1 MQSRGREWYGTAL
14 TIRNDTAEQAIAA
27 NYLDFGS
34 VTPEN
39 AMKWESTEPERGVF
53 TFEGGDQVVAFAEAN
68 GQEIH
73 CHTLV
78 WHSQLAPWVEAG
90 NFDNATLI
98 EIMKDHIRAVAG
110 RWKDSCTRWDVVNEA
125 LNENGTYR
133 ESVWYNTIGEAY
145 IPIAFAYT
153 HEIAPK
159 VQLFYNDY
167 NLEYNQEKTAG
178 ARRIVELIQSYGAPI
193 DGVGFQAHLAGEP
206 TETVPDGVPSEE
218 TVTSALQSVADLG
231 VDVAYTEL
239 DIRMN
244 TPATNATLATQAE
257 AYDTIV
263 SACLNVEACIG
274 ITSWVSSTSDSRID
288 GRANSG

>member
-1 MQSRGREWYGTAL
+1 MKSRGREWYGTAL
-14 TIRNDTAEQAIAA
+14 TIRNDTVEQAIAA
-27 NYLDFGS
+27 NILDFGS
-34 VTPEN
+34 ITPEN
-39 AMKWESTEPERGVF
+39 AMKWESTEPQRGNF
-53 TFEGGDQVVAFAEAN
+53 TFEGGDQVVAFAEGN
-68 GQEIH
+68 GQELH

-78 WHSQLAPWVEAG
+78 WHSQLAPWVVAG

-98 EIMKDHIRAVAG
+98 EVMKDHIRAVAG

-125 LNENGTYR
+125 LNEDGTYR

-159 VQLFYNDY
+159 VHLYYNDY
-167 NLEYNQEKTAG
+167 NLEYNGEKTAG
-178 ARRIVELIQSYGAPI
+178 ARRIVELIQSYGAQI

-206 TETVPDGVPSEE
+206 VPTVPDGAPSEE
-218 TVTSALQSVADLG
+218 TVTNALQSVADLG

-257 AYDTIV
+257 AYDAIV
-263 SACLNVEACIG
+263 SACMNVEACVG
-274 ITSWVSSTSDSRID
+274 ITSWVSFLLDPSSKR
-288 GRANSG
+288 RANNQ